1 MSFFEYRNGE
11 MHAEG
16 VALAAIALFHA
27 TINLFWLRAALPSAV
42 LGTLSSE
49 YLQVAFALCFDQNHR
64 VPFFIPRLLWRLY
77 EYGLETSA
85 FYVPFGLLAS
95 VFGSKL
101 LPILLVIDAIG
112 LVVFRGRGDAANLR
126 IILPGAMLGIALGWL
141 TFGQVDA
148 RWIRLLIG
156 IEALLFAFDRFRA
169 ARSSASAVPSAP
181 TLGPGI
187 FWSALSGF
195 TSFVSHAGGPP
206 IMQYLMPQN
215 MDKMRLVG
223 TTVIFFSVV
232 NFSKLGPYA
241 QLGLLDLSYLG
252 VSLLLAPAIPLGYF
266 AGYRL
271 LHAVDMRGF
280 NLVTAWTLLA
290 AGAACGLITV
300 IGWRVFPVPVS
311 LAPASL
317 DRELRS
323 GSEGRTGSS
332 PGWR

>member
-1 MSFFEYRNGE
+1 MFE
-11 MHAEG
+11 HA
-16 VALAAIALFHA
+16 ATLPLA
-27 TINLFWLRAALPSAV
+27 FWLLAVAATVLVGMSKAGFGGAAGSLGVPLMALVVAPPFAAAV
-42 LGTLSSE
+42 M
-49 YLQVAFALCFDQNHR
+49 
-64 VPFFIPRLLWRLY
+64 
-77 EYGLETSA
+77 
-85 FYVPFGLLAS
+85 
-95 VFGSKL
+95 
-101 LPILLVIDAIG
+101 LPILLALDAIG
-112 LVVFRGRGDAANLR
+112 LVVFRGRSDAANLR
-126 IILPGAMLGIALGWL
+126 IILPGAMIGIALGWL

-156 IEALLFAFDRFRA
+156 IEALAFAFDRFRA
-169 ARSSASAVPSAP
+169 ARSTASIVWSAP
-181 TLGPGI
+181 KLASGV

-241 QLGLLDLSYLG
+241 QLGLLDLSNLG

-290 AGAACGLITV
+290 AGAKLVFDGL
-300 IGWRVFPVPVS
+300 
-311 LAPASL
+311 
-317 DRELRS
+317 
-323 GSEGRTGSS
+323 TG
-332 PGWR
+332 

>member
-1 MSFFEYRNGE
+1 MIADPYFY
-11 MHAEG
+11 
-16 VALAAIALFHA
+16 VAAIFAVVLTGVSKAGFVSATGGLAVPLMAL
-27 TINLFWLRAALPSAV
+27 TIAPPQAAA
-42 LGTLSSE
+42 
-49 YLQVAFALCFDQNHR
+49 
-64 VPFFIPRLLWRLY
+64 IM
-77 EYGLETSA
+77 
-85 FYVPFGLLAS
+85 
-95 VFGSKL
+95 
-101 LPILLVIDAIG
+101 LPILLTIDAIG

-241 QLGLLDLSYLG
+241 QLGLLDLSNLG

-290 AGAACGLITV
+290 AGAKLVYDGLV
-300 IGWRVFPVPVS
+300 G
-311 LAPASL
+311 
-317 DRELRS
+317 
-323 GSEGRTGSS
+323 
-332 PGWR
+332 

>member
-1 MSFFEYRNGE
+1 MFH
-11 MHAEG
+11 HATTLP
-16 VALAAIALFHA
+16 LAFWLLAIAA
-27 TINLFWLRAALPSAV
+27 TVLVGMSKAGFGGAAGSLGVPLMALVVAPPFAAAV
-42 LGTLSSE
+42 M
-49 YLQVAFALCFDQNHR
+49 
-64 VPFFIPRLLWRLY
+64 
-77 EYGLETSA
+77 
-85 FYVPFGLLAS
+85 
-95 VFGSKL
+95 
-101 LPILLVIDAIG
+101 LPILLAIDAIG

-156 IEALLFAFDRFRA
+156 IEALAFAVDRFRA
-169 ARSSASAVPSAP
+169 ARSTTTAVLSAP
-181 TLGPGI
+181 ALGPGI

-223 TTVIFFSVV
+223 TTVVFFSVV

-241 QLGLLDLSYLG
+241 QLGLLDISNLG
-252 VSLLLAPAIPLGYF
+252 VSLLLAPAIPVGYF
-266 AGYRL
+266 IGYRL

-290 AGAACGLITV
+290 AGIKLVHDGLM
-300 IGWRVFPVPVS
+300 G
-311 LAPASL
+311 
-317 DRELRS
+317 
-323 GSEGRTGSS
+323 
-332 PGWR
+332 